1 MNTHFNERVGEG
13 SDRTC
18 DIEQLVQPLKE
29 RRYFSKSPSDQ
40 ERMLVEKEREISIL
54 QQKVGQLT
62 IECDWLKKK
71 SDEIFGPNGAH
82 RTCFQ
87 R

>member
-18 DIEQLVQPLKE
+18 DIEHLVQPLKE

-62 IECDWLKKK
+62 IECDWLNL
-71 SDEIFGPNGAH
+71 IFGPNGAH
-82 RTCFQ
+82 RTRFQ